1 MNIKLIFD
9 TVIHLKPV
17 QIACQIRYRL
27 IKPAFKAVKCPEI
40 ASDIKFDGFIPKFE
54 CYNMGNFSFL
64 NIEDKF
70 NGWNDIRHG
79 MLWAYNLNYMDWLLQ
94 EDMDTET
101 GSKWIDRFIDGLSEN
116 KIGLDPYPI
125 ALRGINWIKFIS
137 RHKDKIEEKR
147 LQRWNDSLY
156 SQYKLLEK
164 KIEYHL
170 LGNHLL
176 EDAYSIFIASIYFN
190 GQKLFKKASGLLESQ
205 LKEQVLPDGAHYEQS
220 PMYHCILL
228 DRLLDCYNFSFSNN
242 RFGTVQT
249 EFNENLAETAKRMLG
264 HLQAIVY
271 ADSTIPMLNDSA
283 NGIAPTPRQL
293 FDYAERLGIEW
304 QPMALKECGY
314 RKYSESGMEAVV
326 DAGNITA
333 SYQPGHSHADTFNYE
348 LRIDGKPFIID
359 TGISTYDKTPRR
371 QLERSTKAHNTVTI
385 DNRDSNEVWG
395 GFRVGKRAKV
405 TIIDE
410 SETGIKASHDGFGK
424 SAIHTRC
431 FRLENGQLS
440 ISDNVEG
447 HHDCKN
453 YLHFAPGTEIIFAD
467 KGCITTNTAKINIEG
482 AETVE
487 ITDGKIST
495 EYNRFLPVKIAIMHF
510 KHEMKYIITTI

>member
-1 MNIKLIFD
+1 MNIKLILD
-9 TVIHLKPV
+9 TVVHLKAE
-17 QIACQIRYRL
+17 QIAYQIRYRL
-27 IKPAFKAVKCPEI
+27 AKPEFKAVKCPEI

-94 EDMDTET
+94 PDTDFEEAC
-101 GSKWIDRFIDGLSEN
+101 KWIDRFIDGLSEN

-348 LRIDGKPFIID
+348 LRINGKPVIAD

-371 QLERSTKAHNTVTI
+371 QLERSTMAHNTVTA
-385 DNRDSNEVWG
+385 DDRNSSEVWS
-395 GFRVGKRAKV
+395 GFRIGKRAKV
-405 TIIDE
+405 TIIE
-410 SETGIKASHDGFGK
+410 ETEKRITASHNGFGHD
-424 SAIHTRC
+424 ATHTRT
-431 FRLENGQLS
+431 FQMDALGFTV
-440 ISDNVEG
+440 SDHVAGN
-447 HHDCKN
+447 HYCKS
-453 YLHFAPGTEIIFAD
+453 YLHFANGIEILRHD
-467 KGCITTNTAKINIEG
+467 NDSITTNLAKISIKG
-482 AETVE
+482 AKKVE
-487 ITDGKIST
+487 IINGKIST
-495 EYNRFLPVKIAIMHF
+495 EYNRFTPIKIAILNF
-510 KHEMKYIITTI
+510 SKELKYTIATI